1 MEDIEQ
7 QENPTYKEKRIV
19 ARNGCGS
26 LIASLLLLLIGGG
39 CIALAIVGELWGLIA
54 LAPICIIT
62 ACFICSGTMVI
73 YPNEAINCMFC
84 GKYMGT
90 VRANGF
96 FFVNP
101 FYSKD
106 KMSLKVQNFETTR
119 SKVNDANGTPIEI

>member
-54 LAPICIIT
+54 LAPICIIA

-90 VRANGF
+90 TRVNGF
-96 FFVNP
+96 FYINP
-101 FYSKD
+101 FYS
-106 KMSLKVQNFETTR
+106 QF
-119 SKVNDANGTPIEI
+119 